1 MLDIAPPFSV
11 LKDRLRLEK
20 ANLSDYPVLEDVI
33 ASVYAAFE
41 NYLRRHLEYSTQQEI
56 DYQNNRIMV
65 SLKALPIESI
75 TTITNSDGEVIDAD
89 NYEITE
95 YGVRLLTPTNGKLI
109 IDYVGGLAIAPEDL
123 TRASMYQIIS
133 EYQRRDNPDSE
144 YITGEGGSVTRP
156 QLGLLKEVKR
166 LLEPFLHPLAIG
178 I

>member
-11 LKDRLRLEK
+11 LKERLRLEK

-41 NYLRRHLEYSTQQEI
+41 NYLQRHLEYDIQQEI
-56 DYQNNRIMV
+56 DYGNNRTIIR
-65 SLKALPIESI
+65 LEALPVESI
-75 TTITNSDGEVIDAD
+75 TTITNFDGDVVDAD

-95 YGVRLLTPTNGKLI
+95 YGVRLLAPTNGKLV
-109 IDYVGGLAIAPEDL
+109 IDYVGGLSIAPEAL

-144 YITGEGGSVTRP
+144 YLSGEGGSVTRP
-156 QLGLLKEVKR
+156 ELGLLKEVKR
-166 LLEPFLHPLAIG
+166 LLGSFVHPLAMG

>member
-1 MLDIAPPFSV
+1 MLDIAPSFVV

-41 NYLRRHLEYSTQQEI
+41 NYLQRHLEYGAKEEI
-56 DYQNNRIMV
+56 DYQFDRTMIG
-65 SLKALPIESI
+65 LKALPVESI
-75 TTITNSDGEVIDAD
+75 TTIIDSYGNVVDVD

-95 YGVRLLTPTNGKLI
+95 YGARLLMPMNGKLT
-109 IDYVGGLAIAPEDL
+109 IDYVGGLSVAPDDL
-123 TRASMYQIIS
+123 KRASMYQIIS

-144 YITGEGGSVTRP
+144 YISGEGGSVTRP
-156 QLGLLKEVKR
+156 QLGLLKEVVR
-166 LLEPFLHPLAIG
+166 LLKPFIHPMLIP

>member
-1 MLDIAPPFSV
+1 MLDIAPPFSI
-11 LKDRLRLEK
+11 LKERLRLEK

-41 NYLRRHLEYSTQQEI
+41 NYLQRHLEYSTQQEI
-56 DYQNNRIMV
+56 DYQFDRTMIG
-65 SLKALPIESI
+65 LKSLPIESI
-75 TTITNSDGEVIDAD
+75 TTITNSDGDVIDAD
-89 NYEITE
+89 NYKITE
-95 YGVRLLTPTNGKLI
+95 YGVRLLMPMNGKMV
-109 IDYVGGLAIAPEDL
+109 IDYVGGLSIAPEAL

-144 YITGEGGSVTRP
+144 YISGEGGSVTRP

-166 LLEPFLHPLAIG
+166 LLDPFLHPLAIG